1 LTINNTVA
9 FDSNERVLVIG
20 LGRSGRASIDVLRRR
35 GATVYATDEK
45 APAELES
52 TVVDL
57 EKQGVAFV
65 PPASLEDSI
74 GNVTAAIISPGVP
87 LNSELVRRVQ
97 AKRIPVFSEIEVAYR
112 ICKAPIVAITGT
124 KGKTTTTA
132 LIGELFK
139 HAGYKTRVGG
149 NIGNPLIEQT
159 VDAGEDEWVIAEVSS
174 FQLES
179 IRSFKPRISLILNIS
194 PDHLDRYHSMD
205 EYTEAKFRI
214 FANQGPGDTFIGNL
228 DDPRIATLAEG
239 ENAARVHARAL
250 WFASAP
256 HRNTALYLRGEKTIV
271 YAPPTG
277 DPRPVEVMKVSEIP
291 LQGSHNV
298 ENVMGAILAALA
310 AGIDPA
316 IAREA
321 VMAFEA
327 LPHRLELVGTIDGVD
342 YVDDSKATNPG
353 SVIAALR
360 SFDRPIVL
368 IAGGKAK
375 GTDFAEL
382 GKVASSRT
390 KAVVLIGEAADAI
403 APTIKRAHVH
413 RADSMREA
421 IEIAG
426 RTADAG
432 DIVLLSPGCASFDMF
447 SSAEARG
454 DEFIKIVQERITG
467 ALSAT

>member
-1 LTINNTVA
+1 
-9 FDSNERVLVIG
+9 VLVIG
-20 LGRSGRASIDVLRRR
+20 LGRSGRASVEVLRQR
-35 GATVYATDEK
+35 GATVLATDEK
-45 APAELES
+45 PADELE
-52 TVVDL
+52 TLVVEL
-57 EKQGVAFV
+57 SKAGVTFI
-65 PPASLEDSI
+65 PPGSLEDAI
-74 GNVTAAIISPGVP
+74 DDVTAAVISPGVP

-132 LIGELFK
+132 LVGAIFR
-139 HAGYKTRVGG
+139 HAGHKTRVGG

-179 IRSFKPRISLILNIS
+179 IRSFKPRVSLLLNIS

-214 FANQGPGDTFIGNL
+214 FANQGPGDTFVGNL
-228 DDPRIATLAEG
+228 DDPRIATLVEG

-277 DPRPVEVMKVSEIP
+277 DPRPVEVMKVAEIP
-291 LQGSHNV
+291 LLGAHNV
-298 ENVMGAILAALA
+298 ENVMGALLTALA
-310 AGIDPA
+310 AGIEPA
-316 IAREA
+316 VAREA
-321 VMAFEA
+321 VMAFKA
-327 LPHRLELVGTIDGVD
+327 LPHRLELVGTLDGVD

-382 GKVASSRT
+382 GKVVSSRT
-390 KAVVLIGEAADAI
+390 KGVVLIGEAADAI
-403 APTIKRAHVH
+403 GATIKRSHVE
-413 RADSMREA
+413 RAASMREA
-421 IEIAG
+421 VDA
-426 RTADAG
+426 AAKMAKAG
-432 DIVLLSPGCASFDMF
+432 DVVLLSPGCASFDMF
-447 SSAEARG
+447 TSAEARG
-454 DEFIKIVQERITG
+454 DEFVKIVEERISQRG